1 MDNIFYN
8 GLVEMLPNISQKDS
22 SVDLEKP
29 LPLMRFISSDAHHYY
44 SYGGSLTTAPC
55 IEQVIWID
63 FFQPIGLSEV
73 QVRLCFVFTKAS
85 SLDFST
91 AVRLFSEAD
100 CKR

>member
-8 GLVEMLPNISQKDS
+8 GLVDLLPNISQKDS
-22 SVDLEKP
+22 SVDLVKP
-29 LPLMRFISSDAHHYY
+29 SPLNRFISSDPNHYY

-63 FFQPIGLSEV
+63 FFQPIGLSDV
-73 QVRLCFVFTKAS
+73 QVRLCFVLTQAS
-85 SLDFST
+85 SLEIST